1 MPPLFEAQLYLKV
14 PNLVFAP
21 PLDFGA
27 GDSFFELVET
37 LINDIFKISSLVPRV
52 AQHSTFPHYQVI
64 FAYCFYFQFPK
75 MQLVPSTCN
84 VCTQADTEDMAELAD
99 MRQLLMGRV
108 KDAMASC
115 CQFRN
120 SLECYSYLYVDDR
133 KEFMRHFLLNGHVS
147 QEMDDFGHDC
157 ISESL
162 PTLDKFK
169 EQVDQ

>member
-1 MPPLFEAQLYLKV
+1 M
-14 PNLVFAP
+14 
-21 PLDFGA
+21 
-27 GDSFFELVET
+27 
-37 LINDIFKISSLVPRV
+37 
-52 AQHSTFPHYQVI
+52 
-64 FAYCFYFQFPK
+64 
-75 MQLVPSTCN
+75 
-84 VCTQADTEDMAELAD
+84 CTQADMEDMADLAD

-120 SLECYSYLYVDDR
+120 FLECYSYLYVDDR

-147 QEMDDFGHDC
+147 QETDNFSHNCM
-157 ISESL
+157 SESL